1 MFVIYIFFLYFVI
14 VLVEYILY
22 NFTFFLIMGVNF
34 YGDANSVTVKLLQNA
49 WIGNHW
55 SLEMFGKKNEIGTFC
70 VTFKFFTKS
79 YQKVIL

>member
-14 VLVEYILY
+14 VSVEYILY

-34 YGDANSVTVKLLQNA
+34 YGDANYVTVKLLQNA

-55 SLEMFGKKNEIGTFC
+55 SLEMFEKKKMKLGRFVSLLNFL
-70 VTFKFFTKS
+70 
-79 YQKVIL
+79 QKVIKK